1 MKKSIRTLSE
11 SDIHLWQQSGLVR
24 FDWNL
29 TTGENYFY
37 NSQPTFFLFDLDQ
50 INNTPNFLES
60 LNKDNFKPFI
70 KNITEKPSST
80 FCFEWSVIGSNGN
93 TFWLQLKGNLQVIN
107 NKQILL
113 QGFISDISEIKT
125 VKEALLKAEQEKMQF
140 IDSMIDSA
148 VFIGPDFKIKY
159 ANNKFKEQYP
169 QFNNTLKGLKCHKVI
184 HNMDNPCLNCSLEL
198 VLNSKTPHRTVRKIK
213 NGPSILSV
221 TFPVFNNKNQLEGAV
236 ITYRDITES
245 KNIEKALKKEAT
257 INKVLAEISQTI
269 LLPELSEENI
279 AKKILSTALSI
290 TKSSTGFVSSLNTET
305 KQLEWQ
311 VSENYSLKAI
321 TEDHEPCLND
331 KKYNCLINRMQAK
344 KVPFIS
350 NHLKD
355 FLAENNI
362 FECSMT
368 RENCLMVPATFNDEL
383 IGQIYVSG
391 SDRPYME
398 HDIVI
403 LKQLASVFA
412 LSIYRLNM
420 ERELIKA
427 KNEAEENNKLKSAFL
442 ANMSHEI
449 RSPMNAITGYTEL
462 LRNTEQPP
470 LKQKQ
475 FLDVIFKSSNQLL
488 NIINNILDLS
498 KIEVGQL
505 KINKHDYDLN
515 QLILDALQT
524 LPPNFFNESD
534 IEIKT
539 ILPIKGSKALI
550 HCDSSRIQQVIT
562 NLLNNALKFTYDGFI
577 ELGYEIKDATIIFH
591 VKDTGIGIP
600 KSKHRLIFERFG
612 QTEEGYARNF
622 EGAGLGLPICK
633 GFIELMGGT
642 IWLDSE
648 PQKGTTFYFTIP
660 YEQALS
666 LDKSNQTDELE
677 LDLQWNDKKILIV
690 EDDTFNQ
697 SYLDTLLLPSNA
709 KIIHATDGF
718 EALNK
723 VRLHPDIDLI
733 LMDIRLPR
741 LDGIEATKKIRLL
754 GFYKPIIAQTAHSS
768 DEDRNICLEAGC
780 TDFITKPINRIEL
793 LKIIHANLDS

>member
-1 MKKSIRTLSE
+1 MKKSKRTLT
-11 SDIHLWQQSGLVR
+11 DTDTQLWQLSGLVR

-29 TTGENYFY
+29 TTGENFFY
-37 NSQPTFFLFDLDQ
+37 NTQSPFFVFDIDQ
-50 INNTPNFLES
+50 INNTPNFLER
-60 LNKDNFKPFI
+60 LNPNEFKPFI
-70 KNITEKPSST
+70 KALGEKPNQALS
-80 FCFEWSVIGSNGN
+80 FEWHYTVND
-93 TFWLQLKGNLQVIN
+93 TVTYRLQIKGNVQEL

-113 QGFISDISEIKT
+113 QGFIGHITET
-125 VKEALLKAEQEKMQF
+125 NALKEALLKADREKMQF

-148 VFIGPDFKIKY
+148 VFIGPDLKIKY
-159 ANNKFKEQYP
+159 ANKKFKEQYP
-169 QFNNTLKGLKCHKVI
+169 QFKQKLIGQKCHKVL
-184 HNMDNPCLNCSLEL
+184 HNMDNPCLNCSLQR
-198 VLNSKTPHRTVRKIK
+198 VLKSKGPHRTVRSVK

-221 TFPVFNNKNQLEGAV
+221 TFPIFDDKNHMEGAV

-257 INKVLAEISQTI
+257 INKVLAEISRSI
-269 LLPELSEENI
+269 LLPELSEESI

-290 TKSSTGFVSSLNTET
+290 TKSSTGFVSSLNNNTE
-305 KQLEWQ
+305 QLEWQ
-311 VSENYSLKAI
+311 VFENYSLKAI
-321 TEDHEPCLND
+321 TEDHEPCLNN
-331 KKYNCLINRMQAK
+331 KKYNCLINHMQAK
-344 KVPFIS
+344 KVPFLS

-355 FLAENNI
+355 FLAGNQI
-362 FECSMT
+362 PECRMT
-368 RENCLMVPATFNDEL
+368 RENCLLVPATFNDEL

-398 HDIVI
+398 HDIEV

-412 LSIYRLNM
+412 LSIYRLNI
-420 ERELIKA
+420 EHELVKA

-505 KINKHDYDLN
+505 KINKLDYDLN

-524 LPPNFFNESD
+524 LPPNFFNESEV
-534 IEIKT
+534 EIKT
-539 ILPIKGSKALI
+539 ALPIKGSEALI

-562 NLLNNALKFTYDGFI
+562 NLLNNALKFTYEGYI
-577 ELGYEIKDATIIFH
+577 ELGYTIKDANIIFY

-612 QTEEGYARNF
+612 QAEEGYARNY

-642 IWLDSE
+642 IWLTSE

-660 YEQALS
+660 YEPALS
-666 LDKSNQTDELE
+666 LENTRQAEKLN
-677 LDLQWNDKKILIV
+677 LDLQWSDKKILIV
-690 EDDTFNQ
+690 EDDPFSQT
-697 SYLDTLLLPSNA
+697 YLDTLLLPSNA
-709 KIIHATDGF
+709 RIIHANDGF
-718 EALNK
+718 DALNQ

-754 GFYKPIIAQTAHSS
+754 GFNKPIIAQTANSS
-768 DEDRNICLEAGC
+768 DEERTACLEAGC
-780 TDFITKPINRIEL
+780 NDFITKPINRIEL
-793 LKIIHANLDS
+793 LKILHTNLNF

>member
-1 MKKSIRTLSE
+1 MKKTTRTLTE
-11 SDIHLWQQSGLVR
+11 TDAQLWQLSGLVR

-37 NSQPTFFLFDLDQ
+37 NSQAPFFLFDLNQ

-60 LNKDNFKPFI
+60 LNPESLKPFV

-80 FCFEWSVIGSNGN
+80 FCFECSISGTNDD
-93 TFWLQLKGNLQVIN
+93 TYWLQLKGNVLVES
-107 NKQILL
+107 NKQIIL
-113 QGFISDISEIKT
+113 QGFISNISETNTIKN
-125 VKEALLKAEQEKMQF
+125 ALIKAEREKMQF

-159 ANNKFKEQYP
+159 ANKKFKEQYP
-169 QFNNTLKGLKCHKVI
+169 QFSQNLTGQKCHKVI
-184 HNMDNPCLNCSLEL
+184 HNMDNPCLNCSLQM
-198 VLNSKTPHRTVRKIK
+198 VLDSKTPHRTVRSVK

-221 TFPVFNNKNQLEGAV
+221 TFPVFDNTNQLEGAV

-290 TKSSTGFVSSLNTET
+290 TKSSTGFVSSLNNET

-321 TEDHEPCLND
+321 TEDHEPCIND

-344 KVPFIS
+344 KVPFLS

-355 FLAENNI
+355 FLAENQI
-362 FECSMT
+362 LECSMT
-368 RENCLMVPATFNDEL
+368 RENCLLVPATFNDEL

-398 HDIVI
+398 HDIVV

-412 LSIYRLNM
+412 LSIYRLNI

-524 LPPNFFNESD
+524 LPPNFFNESEV
-534 IEIKT
+534 EIKT
-539 ILPIKGSKALI
+539 VLPIKGSEALI
-550 HCDSSRIQQVIT
+550 QCDSSRIQQVIT
-562 NLLNNALKFTYDGFI
+562 NLLNNALKFTYDGSI
-577 ELGYEIKDATIIFH
+577 ELGYELKDKNIVFY

-612 QTEEGYARNF
+612 QAEEGYARNF

-642 IWLDSE
+642 IWLTSE

-660 YEQALS
+660 YEPALS
-666 LDKSNQTDELE
+666 LEKNNATDELD

-754 GFYKPIIAQTAHSS
+754 GFYKPIIAQTANSS
-768 DEDRNICLEAGC
+768 DEDRNTCLEAGC

-793 LKIIHANLDS
+793 LKILHTNLNS